1 MTTRRDGW
9 FKSSRSKETTDCV
22 EVKLGNIVGIR
33 DSKDRTHG
41 QLTVNGSAWHA
52 LLTTITHN

>member
-1 MTTRRDGW
+1 MTTGRDDW
-9 FKSSRSKETTDCV
+9 FTSNRSKETIDCV